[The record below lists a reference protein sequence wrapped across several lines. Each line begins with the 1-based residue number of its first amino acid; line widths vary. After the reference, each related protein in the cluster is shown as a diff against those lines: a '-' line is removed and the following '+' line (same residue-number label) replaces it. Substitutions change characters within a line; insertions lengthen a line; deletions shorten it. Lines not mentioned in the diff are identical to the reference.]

1 LSVVGLYALVGGIV
15 SFIAWPADLPR
26 LADWFNNGISI
37 QPNTA
42 VAVACSGAALL
53 AMGAHV
59 RLIVPFLGSV
69 VAAIG
74 ITALVQHLLHIS
86 FTPLNTLLMFDRPW
100 GASSTISPGLMG
112 PPGSLCWTLIGLVL
126 VMHRLLPPGKRRML
140 PRLALFVFAVA
151 MLSMVGY
158 VYDADRL
165 FSLPRLTAVA
175 FQTATFIAA
184 VAVGLVAAI
193 PEHAPARWFLDPG
206 ATGAVARRAV
216 PLIITLPFLAGW
228 IRLWGERTGA
238 YDTSFGVAI
247 LVVVVV
253 ILMLALLSWTLR
265 TIAEHESALRESQ
278 QSVVATLESIADGF
292 VTLDSN
298 WRYRYVNA
306 EAARLMGKAPADLIG
321 RRIWDLFPE
330 TVESTAYRA
339 LHRVAS
345 TRSRV
350 EYEDYNPAVGRWF
363 ANRAYP
369 ASDGAVSV
377 HFHDVTAR
385 KQAERERA
393 AELEAMSRLQRL
405 STQLVQSGD
414 LHSLLGEI
422 LSAAAE
428 LTGTTKGAIQ
438 FFDADAETLRI
449 FVHQG
454 LGQGFLDR
462 FQTSGAP
469 YGCDQ
474 AAPQKQRLSVP
485 DITADPDWRGT
496 KELRILLE
504 DGIRAFQSTPLVS
517 RGGRLLGVLN
527 THFTAPH
534 ELSEREARY
543 LDLLA
548 RMAADF
554 IERSQSEDAARRA
567 DRMKDEFL
575 AMLAHELR
583 NPLAPIQNAVQL
595 LRSSDY
601 RDESVRFTA
610 DVLHRQVGQLVRL
623 VNDLVDVNR
632 ITRGKIELVRT
643 DIDLDAVVRQAVEAV
658 RPMIDSKQQVLELQL
673 PAAPLRMTG
682 DFTRLTQVIG
692 NVLSNATKFTGE
704 GGRIVLAVAR
714 QDAQYVI
721 TVRDNGIGIA
731 AEQLP
736 DVFKLFVQGDTSLER
751 SVSGL
756 GIGLMLVKTLVTMHG
771 GTVDVRSDGHG
782 KGTEVC
788 ITLPEGA
795 HDAPAESGTSVAAT
809 STFSEPRRVLIVD
822 DNRDG
827 ALSLAQV
834 LSLSGHVTWTAHD
847 GEEGVAMAE
856 QLHPDVVLLDIGLP
870 KLNGYE
876 ACRRI
881 RSQPWG
887 KHMKLVAVTGWGAET
902 YRLRSTDAGF
912 DTHLVKPVDSA
923 ALIELLHHD

>member
-1 LSVVGLYALVGGIV
+1 MGLYALVGGVV
-15 SFIAWPADLPR
+15 SFVAWPADLPR

-37 QPNTA
+37 QPNTG

-53 AMGAHV
+53 MIAAG
-59 RLIVPFLGSV
+59 RTLLVPLLGV
-69 VAAIG
+69 VVTAIG
-74 ITALVQHLLHIS
+74 VTALMQHLLHAP

-100 GASSTISPGLMG
+100 GASSTISRGLMG
-112 PPGSLCWTLIGLVL
+112 PPGSLCWTLTGGVL
-126 VMHRLLPPGKRRML
+126 VMQPLLRPGKRRML
-140 PRLALFVFAVA
+140 PRLAVFMFIVA

-158 VYDADRL
+158 FYDADRL
-165 FSLPRLTAVA
+165 FSMPRLTAVA
-175 FQTATFIAA
+175 LQTATFIAA
-184 VAVGLVAAI
+184 VAAGLVASV
-193 PEHAPARWFLDPG
+193 PEHAPTRWFLHPG

-216 PLIITLPFLAGW
+216 PLILTLPFLAGW
-228 IRLWGERTGA
+228 IRLWGERAGA

-265 TIAEHESALRESQ
+265 TIAEHEAALRESQ
-278 QSVVATLESIADGF
+278 QSVMATLESIADGF
-292 VTLDSN
+292 VTLDRD

-306 EAARLMGKAPADLIG
+306 EAARLLGKTPADLIG
-321 RRIWDLFPE
+321 RSIWDLFPE

-339 LHRVAS
+339 LHRVAD
-345 TRSRV
+345 TRTRV
-350 EYEDYNPAVGRWF
+350 EFEDYNPALERWF

-369 ASDGAVSV
+369 GSDGAVSV
-377 HFHDVTAR
+377 HFHDVTPR
-385 KQAERERA
+385 KLAERERA

-405 STQLVQSGD
+405 STRLVQSGD

-428 LTGTTKGAIQ
+428 LTGTTKGDIQ
-438 FFDADAETLRI
+438 FIDTESNTLRI
-449 FVHQG
+449 LVHQG
-454 LGQGFLDR
+454 LGERFLDR
-462 FQTSGAP
+462 FMLSGAP
-469 YGCDQ
+469 NGCDL
-474 AAPQKQRLSVP
+474 AARQKQRLAIS
-485 DITADPDWRGT
+485 DISADKTWQGT
-496 KELRILLE
+496 NDLEILLA

-517 RGGRLLGVLN
+517 RDGRLLGVLS

-534 ELSEREARY
+534 ALSEREARY

-595 LRSSDY
+595 LRSSGG
-601 RDESVRFTA
+601 RDETVRFTA
-610 DVLHRQVGQLVRL
+610 DVLNRQVGQLVRL
-623 VNDLVDVNR
+623 VNDLVDVSR

-643 DIDLDAVVRQAVEAV
+643 TVDLAAVIRQAVEAV
-658 RPMIDSKQQVLELQL
+658 RPMIDSKEQVLELAL
-673 PAAPLRMTG
+673 PSAPLRLTG

-704 GGRIVLAVAR
+704 GGRISVTVTR
-714 QDAQYVI
+714 QDSQYEI
-721 TVRDNGIGIA
+721 AVRDNGIGIA

-736 DVFKLFVQGDTSLER
+736 NVFELFVQGDTSLER

-771 GTVDVRSDGHG
+771 GTVDVRSDGVG
-782 KGTEVC
+782 TGTEVR
-788 ITLPEGA
+788 ITLPEGVPS
-795 HDAPAESGTSVAAT
+795 APAEQAAPAVATA
-809 STFSEPRRVLIVD
+809 TFSEPRRVLIVD

-834 LSLSGHVTWTAHD
+834 LSLSGHITWTAHD

-856 QLHPDVVLLDIGLP
+856 ELHPDVVLLDIGLP

-887 KHMKLVAVTGWGAET
+887 KRMKLVAVTGWGAET

-923 ALIELLHHD
+923 ALINLLHRD